1 MNPQDYPHL
10 EISVLKL
17 SEALKDNPT
26 KRMDAEYFKREWVE
40 NEERIQSPHT
50 IGEFV
55 SPKIANIKSLKLNKN
70 FHYLQISDIDLSNG
84 LAYPITEIDFKQI
97 PDRATYVLQ
106 KNDVCVSL
114 VRPNRNA
121 VVLIGESK
129 RLVGTSGFCVLR
141 VTSQQLVPEFLY
153 IFCKTEFFITK
164 MVRAN
169 TASMYPAILDR
180 DVLSCKIP
188 LLPLDFQEHI
198 AQLVKNAHACLEQ
211 SKALYKKAQG
221 LLEQELG
228 TPPKAPLKEHQIKSL
243 KESFLSTG
251 RLDAEFYQSKYEHLE
266 TCLREY
272 VNGVVPLKDLVHE
285 YSSGFAFKS
294 VDYLEQQQP
303 NALMLIRINNI
314 KRNTLDTQ
322 NVIYLPAQAK
332 ELSPKDKLQKG
343 DLLISMSGSIGLACV
358 VHTEI
363 EAMLNQRILKIRVKN
378 FIPEVLALYLNSV
391 MGRLQFE
398 RIGTGGVQTNLS
410 YADMQNI
417 FVPKIPLNIQE
428 QIAAL
433 LQESLKHRE
442 QAKVLLTQAK
452 AGAEHALTGGGG
464 G

>member
-17 SEALKDNPT
+17 SEVLKDNPT

-180 DVLSCKIP
+180 DVLNCKIP

-198 AQLVKNAHACLEQ
+198 AQLVKTAHACLEQ
-211 SKALYKKAQG
+211 SKSLYKEAQE

-228 TPPKAPLKEHQIKSL
+228 ALPSAPLTEHNIKTL

-251 RLDAEFYQSKYEHLE
+251 RLDAEFYQSKYAQIEDLIKNYKGGVCTLEDFEICDAPFEPQPNTTYRYVELAHIGNYGNILTPTEALGAHLPTRARRLAQSGDVLLSSVAGSLSRCALVPASLSPCVVSTGFFVLRSKRFNPE
-266 TCLREY
+266 TL
-272 VNGVVPLKDLVHE
+272 LTL
-285 YSSGFAFKS
+285 FKS
-294 VDYLEQQQP
+294 PLFQAYLTKFP
-303 NALMLIRINNI
+303 SGTILCALSKSALHSV
-314 KRNTLDTQ
+314 L
-322 NVIYLPAQAK
+322 LPQ
-332 ELSPKDKLQKG
+332 
-343 DLLISMSGSIGLACV
+343 
-358 VHTEI
+358 
-363 EAMLNQRILKIRVKN
+363 
-378 FIPEVLALYLNSV
+378 IPA
-391 MGRLQFE
+391 
-398 RIGTGGVQTNLS
+398 
-410 YADMQNI
+410 
-417 FVPKIPLNIQE
+417 PIQE
-428 QIAAL
+428 QIATL
-433 LQESLKHRE
+433 LQESLKHRQE
-442 QAKVLLTQAK
+442 TKSLLVQARAEVE
-452 AGAEHALTGGGG
+452 GALSRERERE
-464 G
+464 